1 MRKALVISALGLG
14 MVPATGLEALPGH
27 VDLRW
32 TWNIAEEEWR
42 LDAVGVGSGVFAP
55 GDVFLPL
62 SDKPW
67 NGTSAS
73 GARIIQPDNATQNF
87 TGVPVG
93 QPSWYAVI
101 SLPGTGEAWPGFES
115 LQGNTVFG
123 EYVETDS
130 RLPQPQSS
138 ARPWI
143 KVTMGEVFH
152 DGPGEP
158 KFSLWTG
165 TGSAPRVWM
174 STSNGQTDNFFLY
187 AGGSHTHM
195 NWTFGAQGIYRI
207 GLRASAFL
215 GPDRT
220 SPTGDS
226 DEVKVTFAIGPVARW
241 QATYFNGEELE
252 NPEVSGMS
260 ADADGDGRVNLLEY
274 AFGLHP
280 RKGDASPVSDELGM
294 PEVSLL
300 QEDGAHFQVLKYP
313 RRKAGVLLDPLVY
326 SPQFSD
332 TLEEDDW
339 EAGVGESV
347 NDLDAEW
354 ELVEVRREVS
364 MEASRSFARV
374 KVGFGEE

>member
-1 MRKALVISALGLG
+1 MKKAWVFWMLCVGV
-14 MVPATGLEALPGH
+14 VPGSGLEILPGH

-32 TWNIAEEEWR
+32 TWEVSDEEWR
-42 LDAVGVGSGVFAP
+42 LDAVGAGAGTFDPSE
-55 GDVFLPL
+55 VFLPL

-67 NGTSAS
+67 NGTSNS
-73 GARIIQPDNATQNF
+73 GARIIQPNNATQHF

-123 EYVETDS
+123 EYFETDT

-143 KVTMGEVFH
+143 KVSMGEVFH

-158 KFSLWTG
+158 EFSMWTG
-165 TGSAPRVWM
+165 TGSAPRIWM
-174 STSNGQTDNFFLY
+174 STSNGQQDNFFLY
-187 AGGSHTHM
+187 SGGSHTHM

-207 GLRASAFL
+207 GLSASAFL
-215 GPDRT
+215 GPGKT
-220 SPTGDS
+220 NPTGES
-226 DEVKVTFAIGPVARW
+226 DDVKVTFAIGPVARW

-252 NPEVSGMS
+252 NPVISGMS
-260 ADADGDGRVNLLEY
+260 ADPDGDARVNLLEY

-280 RKGDASPVSDELGM
+280 RVGDAAPVAEGLGM
-294 PEVSLL
+294 PEISMSE
-300 QEDGAHFQVLKYP
+300 EDGKLFQVLRYP
-313 RRKAGVLLDPLVY
+313 RRKAGALLDPLIY
-326 SPQFSD
+326 IPQFSE
-332 TLEEDDW
+332 TLREDDW
-339 EAGVGESV
+339 QPVVGEIV
-347 NDLDAEW
+347 DDLDTEW
-354 ELVEVRREVS
+354 EIVEAKREVP
-364 MEASRSFARV
+364 EGAVRGFGRV